1 MKRMELPVQL
11 RDRVGKGGARSTRRA
26 GMLPAVVY
34 GGSEESM
41 AVSVDRRV
49 LEKSLHGAESEN
61 ILVNLKFSDSG
72 NETLTLL
79 RDTQHH
85 PLRGS
90 LDHVDFLRISIDKPI
105 TLTVPVATLGT
116 AKGVK
121 EGGVF
126 ELVQREIDIE
136 CLPLDIPDHIEVD
149 ISDLAVGDTL
159 HVSDIPENPKYTIL
173 TALEDALATVT
184 IPAVMSTETDEEGE
198 EGEEGVEGEEG
209 DAEGEDAKEEASK

>member
-26 GMLPAVVY
+26 GLLPAVVY
-34 GGSEESM
+34 GGSEEAM
-41 AVSVDRRV
+41 AVSVDRHV

-105 TLTVPVATLGT
+105 TLTVPVATIGT

-126 ELVQREIDIE
+126 ELVLRDIDIE

-149 ISDLAVGDTL
+149 ISGLAVGDTL
-159 HVSDIPENPKYTIL
+159 HVSDIPVNPKYTIL
-173 TALEDALATVT
+173 SALDDALATVT
-184 IPAVMSTETDEEGE
+184 IPAVVSTTTDE

-209 DAEGEDAKEEASK
+209 AEGEEAKEEASE